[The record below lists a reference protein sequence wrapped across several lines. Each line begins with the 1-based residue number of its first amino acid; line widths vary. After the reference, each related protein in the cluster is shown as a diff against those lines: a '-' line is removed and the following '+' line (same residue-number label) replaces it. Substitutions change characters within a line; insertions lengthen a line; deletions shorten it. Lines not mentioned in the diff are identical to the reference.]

1 METNIGLEIF
11 GYVGTVLVIL
21 SMMMTSVSKLRIINI
36 CGGTISC
43 IYSVFYQAWP
53 VVIMNIC
60 LIIINLYQVTRQ
72 LTRKQEYGHVAL
84 KSDDESLKYFV
95 SLHADDINVFLPGF
109 DASAIENSEIHMA
122 YVGSTAVGMVAGKR
136 DGETFYVSV
145 DYAIKQYRDFKVSKH
160 LFSVLASGG
169 VKRLVAEKGNAEHNK
184 YLERMG
190 FALDGANYVLNI
202 A

>member
-21 SMMMTSVSKLRIINI
+21 SMMMTSVLKLRLINI

-60 LIIINLYQVTRQ
+60 LIIINIYQVMRQ
-72 LTRKQEYGHVAL
+72 LTRKQTYGHVRL
-84 KSDDESLKYFV
+84 ISDDESLKYFI
-95 SLHADDINVFLPGF
+95 SLNGNDIKTFLPSF
-109 DASAIENSEIHMA
+109 DVNDIQNCEIHMA

-136 DGETFYVSV
+136 DGESFYVSL
-145 DYAIKQYRDFKVSKH
+145 DYAIKQYRDFKVSKY
-160 LFSVLASGG
+160 LFSVLANDG
-169 VKRLVAEKGNAEHNK
+169 VNRLVADKGNADHNR
-184 YLERMG
+184 YLEKMG
-190 FALDGANYVLNI
+190 FSLNEEKYVLNI